1 MDGIVV
7 TAVDRYLDELTHLQ
21 HDDPVLDEME
31 QHARRLDFPI
41 VGRPV
46 GRFLELQA
54 RAVGAR
60 RVFELGS
67 GFGYSAYWFARA
79 VGTSG
84 EVVCT
89 DHDPENAAV
98 AERFLTHA
106 GLWPRVSYRVGDAAE
121 ALIATDGPFD
131 VIFCDADKGR
141 YPHHWRAAAERVRPG
156 GLYLCDNTLW
166 HGRAATGEPTP
177 ERPGWTEAIR
187 EHNRLVAEDGRF
199 VSAVL
204 PLRDGVLVALRVT

>member
-1 MDGIVV
+1 MDGIVAPV
-7 TAVDRYLDELTHLQ
+7 VERYLDELTHLQ

-31 QHARRLDFPI
+31 QHARRLEFPI
-41 VGRPV
+41 VGRAV

-54 RAVGAR
+54 RGVGAR
-60 RVFELGS
+60 RAFELGS

-79 VGTSG
+79 VGVDG
-84 EVVCT
+84 EVICT
-89 DHDPENAAV
+89 DLDPQNAA
-98 AERFLTHA
+98 AGQRFLTHA

-121 ALIATDGPFD
+121 ALIGTDGTFD
-131 VIFCDADKGR
+131 VIFCDADKQR
-141 YPHHWRAAAERVRPG
+141 YPDHWRVAAERVRPG

-166 HGRAATGEPTP
+166 YGRAATGEPTP

-187 EHNRLVAEDGRF
+187 EHNRLVAEDRRF

-204 PLRDGVLVALRVT
+204 PLRDGVLVALRVA